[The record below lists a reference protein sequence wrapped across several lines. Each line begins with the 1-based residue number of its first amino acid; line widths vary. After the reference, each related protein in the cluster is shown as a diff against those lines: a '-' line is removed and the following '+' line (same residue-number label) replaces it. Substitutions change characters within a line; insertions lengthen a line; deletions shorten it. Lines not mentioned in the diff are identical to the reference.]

1 MTTIASIHVGDR
13 LIGPDAPCFLVAEI
27 GINHNG
33 DMKLARQMI
42 DAAVDAGADA
52 VKFQNYRTENMV
64 MDRALM
70 YRYISQGKEVLE
82 SQFDMFK
89 RCELKPKQL
98 AELCEYAKQRGII
111 CFSTP
116 MDGAGVDE
124 CVQAECLLLKNGSDC
139 LGHLPLIENMAKT
152 GLPTVISTGMA
163 TAADIDDA
171 VRAFRSAGGKKLIL
185 LHCTSS
191 YPTPPEDVNLHRL
204 SALAQTFGCHVG
216 FSDHTDGVVAAIG
229 ATLLG
234 ACFIEKHF
242 TLDKNLPGPDHRFS
256 CDPQEWERLVVAVRT
271 IAAELGNPTL
281 GPVTSEE
288 VARRDYRLSCAAS
301 RSLSA
306 GYCLQSADIV
316 FLRPGHGVPPKNRE
330 WLIGATLKRPV
341 IGGQIFAREDLL

>member
-124 CVQAECLLLKNGSDC
+124 CIQAGCLLLKNGSDC
-139 LGHLPLIENMAKT
+139 LGHLPLIEHMAKT
-152 GLPTVISTGMA
+152 SLPTVISTGMA

-171 VRAFRSAGGKKLIL
+171 VRAFRGAGGKELIL

-191 YPTPPEDVNLHRL
+191 YPTPSADVHLRKL
-204 SALAQTFGCHVG
+204 SSLAQTFGCHVG
-216 FSDHTDGVVAAIG
+216 LSDHTDGVVAAIG

-256 CDPQEWERLVVAVRT
+256 CDPQEWKSLVTAVRT
-271 IAAELGNPTL
+271 IEVVLGNSAL
-281 GPVTSEE
+281 GPSASEE
-288 VARRDYRLSCAAS
+288 VARRDYRLSCAA
-301 RSLSA
+301 RRPLA
-306 GYCLQSADIV
+306 TGHRLQPEDVI
-316 FLRPGHGVPPKNRE
+316 FLRPGHGVPPRDRA
-330 WLIGATLKRPV
+330 WLIGSTLKRPV
-341 IGGQIFAREDLL
+341 SAGQVFVREDLH